1 MAICLGVK
9 EFEPK
14 REINIRFAVDIM
26 VQVNLVV
33 NHQRAGLFK
42 ILQRES
48 LEKNVR
54 MGVGAREKTQ
64 SKSEEY
70 EKGITRLRSQ

>member
-9 EFEPK
+9 ESEPK
-14 REINIRFAVDIM
+14 RKINIRFAVDIM

-33 NHQRAGLFK
+33 NHQRACLFK

-54 MGVGAREKTQ
+54 MGVGASEKTQ